1 MVRKWKYTIALIT
14 VLLLFVSCGQ
24 TKAKYVF
31 YFIGDGMGTVQM
43 NAAERYLAAME
54 GKNGIIPLAINLAPA
69 SGMATTNSTNA
80 YITDSGAAATALA
93 SGIKTSSGTI
103 GMDADHRYPLK
114 SITETAKERG
124 MKVGIITNVDIT
136 HATPAGFYAHQP
148 SRNNY
153 YEIGRQLAYSNY
165 DFYGGGDVRQKTDPK
180 GIEKDNIL
188 DLAKQNGFLY
198 VNNATAFRYLE
209 PGAGRVLFVHP
220 DVKSDYAMPYRMD
233 MDPGSITLADILEKA
248 VKMLKGPEGFFIMVE
263 GGKIDWASHFNDAA
277 ATITEVLDMDDAVR
291 VALDFYSRNKK
302 NTLIVI
308 TADHETGGMSMG
320 TTYGNSNLDLSLLQ
334 WQKASFTQLVREYTE
349 IRNMRIEE
357 YGPDSARSD
366 PEWAFNY
373 LREQTGLGDAS
384 KGLGLRDFEEQDL
397 ILAYERSFLPR
408 NERISRDHFSYTA
421 YEPFMVT
428 ASRILSRKA
437 GIGWTTFGHTGTP
450 VPVRAFGVG
459 AEQFNGYYDNTDIPK
474 RILNVMRK

>member
-1 MVRKWKYTIALIT
+1 
-14 VLLLFVSCGQ
+14 
-24 TKAKYVF
+24 
-31 YFIGDGMGTVQM
+31 
-43 NAAERYLAAME
+43 
-54 GKNGIIPLAINLAPA
+54 
-69 SGMATTNSTNA
+69 
-80 YITDSGAAATALA
+80 LA
-93 SGIKTSSGTI
+93 SGIKTNSGTI
-103 GMDADHRYPLK
+103 GMDTERRYPLK

-136 HATPAGFYAHQP
+136 HATPAAFYAHQP

-153 YEIGRQLAYSNY
+153 YEIGRQMAYSNF
-165 DFYGGGDVRQKTDPK
+165 DFFGGGDIRQKTDPK

-198 VNNATAFRYLE
+198 INNVTAFRYLE

-220 DVKSDYAMPYRMD
+220 DVKTDFAMPYRID
-233 MDPGSITLADILEKA
+233 MDPGSITLADIVEKA
-248 VKMLKGPEGFFIMVE
+248 INMLNGPEGFFIMIE
-263 GGKIDWASHFNDAA
+263 GGKIDWACHFNDAGSA
-277 ATITEVLDMDDAVR
+277 IQEVLDLDDAVKT
-291 VALDFYSRNKK
+291 ALDFYSRNKK

-320 TTYGNSNLDLSLLQ
+320 TTYGDGNVNLSKLR
-334 WQKASFTQLVREYTE
+334 WQTASFTQLTREYGE
-349 IRNMRIEE
+349 IRTTLIERH
-357 YGPDSARSD
+357 GVDAVKAD
-366 PEWAFNY
+366 PAWAMDFV
-373 LREQTGLGDAS
+373 REQTGLGDES
-384 KGLGLRDFEEQDL
+384 KGLGLRDFEQEDL
-397 ILAYERSFLPR
+397 LLAYERSFLPR

-437 GIGWTTFGHTGTP
+437 GIGWTTFNHTGTP

-474 RILNVMRK
+474 RILNVMHK